1 MAISYQTIPIS
12 DLTDISN
19 IPIADEPADSI
30 DFTKQTETPATTTI
44 PQTRY
49 DLRSRQGPRSRIAST
64 NLSVNNPNNNRESPR
79 PLRIATSAAP
89 SSDSQEPTRPHKR
102 PRTRTR
108 TRTCSSGSGSGSGG
122 VQVHD
127 VTTLRDITGR
137 NTDFNSCS
145 SCNQWYAMVYRKV
158 VAQMIDVLEEREVER
173 FLCVQDVYEEDAKDV
188 DVVMM
193 VYS

>member
-1 MAISYQTIPIS
+1 MPFQFLYRRVVT
-12 DLTDISN
+12 
-19 IPIADEPADSI
+19 E
-30 DFTKQTETPATTTI
+30 TETPATTTT

-49 DLRSRQGPRSRIAST
+49 ELRSRQGPRSRIAST
-64 NLSVNNPNNNRESPR
+64 NFNTSVNNPNNNRESPR
-79 PLRIATSAAP
+79 PLRIATSAAL

-108 TRTCSSGSGSGSGG
+108 TRTRTCSSGSGPGLGG
-122 VQVHD
+122 AQVHD

-158 VAQMIDVLEEREVER
+158 VAQMMDVFEEREVER
-173 FLCVQDVYEEDAKDV
+173 FLCVQDVYEEDTKDG
-188 DVVMM
+188 DIVMR
-193 VYS
+193 VCLFQIHSSL